1 MKILIYGAGVI
12 GSLYAVYL
20 SRAGYSIS
28 VLARGNRLETLKN
41 KGLLYFDKSK
51 NIRKSDVTVISN
63 LEANDY
69 FDYIFLTV
77 REEHLKPALESLAD
91 NCSPTIVTMVNSIV
105 PYSQWEQLCGA
116 GRILPAF
123 PGAGG
128 GIIND
133 VLDAALTPRF
143 IQPTTFGEIN
153 GTVTYRIQ
161 KLERIFHKAGIPTQI
176 IPDMHA
182 WQICHLAMVVP
193 IADAYYMTDKPECVY
208 RNRKIMKQTAKSLHD
223 GFVQLKHLGIDIS
236 PIKMNIFRFCP
247 TVIIAAILPLVYHSQ
262 FGNRFM
268 YQHAIKAKNE
278 MKELHSQLYRLL
290 KEEKGEQHDEI

>member
-1 MKILIYGAGVI
+1 MKILVYGAGVI

-20 SRAGYSIS
+20 SRAGYSVS
-28 VLARGNRLETLKN
+28 VLARGDRLETLKS

-51 NIRKSDVTVISN
+51 NIKKSDVTVISD
-63 LEANDY
+63 LGANDF

-77 REEHLKPALESLAD
+77 REEHLKPALEALAD

-105 PYSQWEQLCGA
+105 PYPHWEQLCGV

-128 GIIND
+128 RIIND
-133 VLDAALTPRF
+133 VLDAALTPKL

-153 GTVTYRIQ
+153 GAVTNRIQ
-161 KLERIFHKAGIPTQI
+161 ELDKIFHKAGIPTQI
-176 IPDMHA
+176 VPDMHA

-193 IADAYYMTDKPECVY
+193 IADAYYMTDKPEHVH

-223 GFVQLKHLGIDIS
+223 GFIHLKHAGIKIS
-236 PIKMNIFRFCP
+236 PVKMNIFRFCP
-247 TVIIAAILPLVYHSQ
+247 TAIIAAVLPLIYRSQ

-268 YQHAIKAKNE
+268 YQHAIKAKGE
-278 MKELHSQLYRLL
+278 MKELHRHLYRLL
-290 KEEKGEQHDEI
+290 KEEKGRTT